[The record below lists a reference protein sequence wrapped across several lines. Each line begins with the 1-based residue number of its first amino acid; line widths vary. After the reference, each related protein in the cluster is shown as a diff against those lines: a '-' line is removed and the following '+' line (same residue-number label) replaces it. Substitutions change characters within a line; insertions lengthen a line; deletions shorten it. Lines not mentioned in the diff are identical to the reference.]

1 MIALIVAHSRNR
13 VIGNKGHMPWNLKNE
28 LKRFKALTTDH
39 VVVMGRRTYE
49 SIGHP
54 LPNRMNIVISCTQ
67 NFDGE
72 NCMTAHSLEEAI
84 HLAQVKAPGKTIYIT
99 GGERLYKESLH
110 LVNTMYITLIDA
122 YIEGDTFFPTFNE
135 EDFTKQIDAVF
146 HEELTYTY
154 MTYRRK

>member
-67 NFDGE
+67 NFDDE

-110 LVNTMYITLIDA
+110 LVNTMYRCC
-122 YIEGDTFFPTFNE
+122 FP
-135 EDFTKQIDAVF
+135 
-146 HEELTYTY
+146 
-154 MTYRRK
+154 